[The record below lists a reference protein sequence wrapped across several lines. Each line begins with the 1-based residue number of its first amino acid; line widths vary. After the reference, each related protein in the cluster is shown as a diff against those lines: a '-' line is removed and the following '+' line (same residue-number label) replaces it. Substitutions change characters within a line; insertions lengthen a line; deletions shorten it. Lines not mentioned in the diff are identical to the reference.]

1 MDSVTTIC
9 YGEKRIWNS
18 RTEAEEYFLLGIC
31 CSEGSEQERYIS
43 VYSQLQAG
51 KNVCSDFF

>member
-18 RTEAEEYFLLGIC
+18 RMEAEEFFLMGIC
-31 CSEGSEQERYIS
+31 NSEGSEQERYVS

-51 KNVCSDFF
+51 DNVCSDLF